1 MIWNLTSG
9 RNIVG
14 EKVTLGDELLSHIT
28 PLTIGATI
36 EGWKEYGAISLLNV
50 AVPSAFGVGTQVY
63 NPKTKEIKDEEVKYT
78 VKKDGDTVQL
88 KAKLTDAQQ
97 KDYNQKATKYVEDA
111 VKKLKAIPEYKE
123 LGIDEQVKIKSTVE
137 NRAVKKAEKEI
148 VAKYGRTFPGETK
161 EEEQKRKELK
171 VAKEKIEKEL
181 IKKLNLMI

>member
-1 MIWNLTSG
+1 M
-9 RNIVG
+9 
-14 EKVTLGDELLSHIT
+14 
-28 PLTIGATI
+28 
-36 EGWKEYGAISLLNV
+36 
-50 AVPSAFGVGTQVY
+50 
-63 NPKTKEIKDEEVKYT
+63 
-78 VKKDGDTVQL
+78 
-88 KAKLTDAQQ
+88 
-97 KDYNQKATKYVEDA
+97 EDA

-181 IKKLNLMI
+181 IKKLNLKK